1 LSKRH
6 LWSEARTGE
15 FRLLK
20 KRNGLENATVLFYGI
35 TIGMSLC
42 RVALCAIPSALVG
55 RLWK

>member
-1 LSKRH
+1 MKRH
-6 LWSEARTGE
+6 LWNEARTGE

-35 TIGMSLC
+35 TIGMSLS
-42 RVALCAIPSALVG
+42 RVALCAIASALVG

>member
-1 LSKRH
+1 MKRH
-6 LWSEARTGE
+6 LWNEARTGE

-55 RLWK
+55 LLWK

>member
-1 LSKRH
+1 MSKRH

-20 KRNGLENATVLFYGI
+20 KRNGLENPTVLFYGI

>member
-1 LSKRH
+1 MRH
-6 LWSEARTGE
+6 LWNEARTGE

-42 RVALCAIPSALVG
+42 RVALCAIASALVG